1 MITDTDLIIKDSNI
15 YHLGVNKEQIS
26 TTIILVGDPDR
37 VEIVSKYFDRITH
50 KSQHRE
56 FVVHSGYIG
65 DKYLTVLS
73 TGIGTDNID
82 IVINE
87 LDALFNIDFKTKEI
101 KEKLTSLNLIR
112 LGTCG
117 SLDENIGIDTCV
129 VSDYGLGL
137 DNLLSFYG
145 NSKQF
150 YTKNI
155 KINHTHH
162 PVYTGVCDYNLEE
175 TREKERLFKSLN
187 PYLVEGDVDLRNLF
201 PEYTHGITV
210 TCPGFY
216 GPQGRNLRI
225 QSNMQKLI
233 ETLSSVE
240 YNNSTVTNFEM
251 ETSALYGLSKLSGH
265 KALTICTV
273 VGNRITNKFSK
284 NAEESVDKMI
294 RNFLEKIVKYVK

>member
-101 KEKLTSLNLIR
+101 KEKLTTLNLIR

-117 SLDENIGIDTCV
+117 SLDKKIGVDTCI

-145 NSKQF
+145 NNKDF

-155 KINHTHH
+155 KINHTYR
-162 PVYTGVCDYNLEE
+162 PCYIGAVDYNLNE
-175 TREKERLFKSLN
+175 TKEKEAILKSYN
-187 PYLVEGDVDLRNLF
+187 PYIVEGDISLRNLF
-201 PEYTHGITV
+201 PEYRHGITV

-225 QSNMQKLI
+225 KNNTSRLI
-233 ETLSSVE
+233 ETLASVE
-240 YNNSTVTNFEM
+240 YNNSTVLNFEM

-273 VGNRITNKFSK
+273 VGNRITNEFSK
-284 NAEESVDKMI
+284 NAEASVDKMI
-294 RNFLEKIVKYVK
+294 RNFLEKIVKLI